1 MEDGRDKCNWGK
13 NFWGSAMWDLYGV
26 DVSTTGPVQHVV
38 YLGGPTSAGRA
49 RAGEA
54 SYLVGESDSKS
65 LGI

>member
-1 MEDGRDKCNWGK
+1 
-13 NFWGSAMWDLYGV
+13 MWDLYGV

-54 SYLVGESDSKS
+54 SYLVGESDSES